1 MTQNAGK
8 NDETDVEMDVREN
21 DSERSAA
28 SADDPREAFRRQPVV
43 RAMHRAIV
51 WSSVALVIVFAIA
64 ALWIHARAGLTQLA
78 SAALAFAFSWVSC
91 TATSQSVIRAIRR
104 GKTGGALTRRMIV
117 SWAAKLCLVIVAA
130 VAVIE
135 TMDIDR
141 AYFGILLAIG
151 IVVGENVNIL
161 VISRAPIPT
170 IGDEIMR
177 THA

>member
-64 ALWIHARAGLTQLA
+64 ALWIHAHAGLTQLA

-130 VAVIE
+130 VAAIE

-161 VISRAPIPT
+161 VISRAPIPI